1 MNSKV
6 QLDAF
11 LSSNESAAPK
21 EAALNHENQMNPSEN
36 PSTPAAVATGQ
47 QALAQLAEF
56 CCKNRATDT
65 ARRIRELL
73 LSLYNGQPCNLSEIH
88 SLDALRRRAL
98 CIVLLSLGDTLW
110 DYQIRVRFTVA
121 GEPMLRWFTEPLKLS
136 DDDIRYF
143 IATDLEE
150 AT

>member
-1 MNSKV
+1 
-6 QLDAF
+6 
-11 LSSNESAAPK
+11 
-21 EAALNHENQMNPSEN
+21 MNPPEN
-36 PSTPAAVATGQ
+36 PSTTAAVATGQ

-65 ARRIRELL
+65 AHRLREIL
-73 LSLYNGQPCNLSEIH
+73 LSLYNGQPCNLAEVH
-88 SLDALRRRAL
+88 YLDVLRRRAL
-98 CIVLLSLGDTLW
+98 CIVLLSLGDTIW
-110 DYQIRVRFTVA
+110 DYQIRARFSLA

-143 IATDLEE
+143 IATDSEE